1 MIKLSVAIITFNE
14 ERNISRCLESISGI
28 ADEIIVADSG
38 STDSTV
44 TICKNFNA
52 KVVHHPFKGHIE
64 QKNFALSQC
73 TNDYVFSIDAD
84 EALSS
89 ELKKSILFI
98 KENWISEGYSFNRL
112 TNYCGKWIK
121 HCGWYPDEKL
131 RLFKKNAGEWAG
143 TNPHDQ
149 FILHAGCKSAKI
161 QGDLLHYSYYSIK
174 EHLDQVNRFTEIGSK
189 SAFSL
194 GKQSNL
200 VLILVKPIV
209 RFIRDYIFHLGFLDG
224 YYGFVICKIS
234 SHATFIKYVK
244 LYELSKKNKGR

>member
-14 ERNISRCLESISGI
+14 ERNISRCLESLSGI

-38 STDSTV
+38 STDRTAD
-44 TICKNFNA
+44 ICKKFNA
-52 KVVHHPFKGHIE
+52 TVVHHPFKGHIE

-73 TNDYVFSIDAD
+73 TNDYVLSLDAD
-84 EALSS
+84 EALSP
-89 ELKKSILFI
+89 ELKKSILKI
-98 KENWISEGYSFNRL
+98 KENWIKEGYSFSRL

-131 RLFKKNAGEWAG
+131 RLFKKNAGQWAG

-149 FILHAGCKSAKI
+149 FIMHEGGKTEKLS
-161 QGDLLHYSYYSIK
+161 GDLLHYSYYSIK
-174 EHLDQVNRFTEIGSK
+174 EHLDQVNRFTEIGSE
-189 SAFSL
+189 SAFKQ
-194 GKQSNL
+194 GKRSNL
-200 VLILVKPIV
+200 ALILLKPCI

-244 LYELSKKNKGR
+244 LYELMKKKQGN

>member
-44 TICKNFNA
+44 TICKNFDV

-84 EALSS
+84 EALSP

-149 FILHAGCKSAKI
+149 FILHAGCKSARI

-174 EHLDQVNRFTEIGSK
+174 EHLDQVNRFTEIGSQ
-189 SAFSL
+189 SAFFQ
-194 GKQSNL
+194 GKRSNL

-244 LYELSKKNKGR
+244 LYELSKKNKGH

>member
-1 MIKLSVAIITFNE
+1 MCSSDL
-14 ERNISRCLESISGI
+14 
-28 ADEIIVADSG
+28 
-38 STDSTV
+38 
-44 TICKNFNA
+44 
-52 KVVHHPFKGHIE
+52 E